1 MKMKVSG
8 LLAFAL
14 LSISIMSYGMGA
26 VAFATSDP
34 NPALSIS
41 SNAEIYTNG
50 APVTISGTI
59 GKYDPLSL
67 SASAVTYLVKS
78 PDNSIVSIGQVMPKS
93 DGSFTF
99 SFLASGPLWKNSGDY
114 TINVKYGA
122 DKSDVSINYAGGE
135 PIISTPTP
143 TEPTTEPTT
152 EVVEEMVDCGPGTE
166 SVNGVCQV
174 VQTTT
179 EENGGGCLIATA
191 TYGSE
196 LAPQVQLLR
205 EIRDNQL
212 LNTESGTVF
221 MKTFNEFY
229 YSFSPTIADWERE
242 NPAFKEMVKITL
254 TPMISSLSILNYVD
268 MDSEVSVLGYGIS
281 LIILNVGMYLGVP
294 AVVIV
299 GIKKRF

>member
-135 PIISTPTP
+135 PIISTPAP
-143 TEPTTEPTT
+143 T
-152 EVVEEMVDCGPGTE
+152 
-166 SVNGVCQV
+166 
-174 VQTTT
+174 
-179 EENGGGCLIATA
+179 
-191 TYGSE
+191 
-196 LAPQVQLLR
+196 
-205 EIRDNQL
+205 
-212 LNTESGTVF
+212 
-221 MKTFNEFY
+221 
-229 YSFSPTIADWERE
+229 
-242 NPAFKEMVKITL
+242 
-254 TPMISSLSILNYVD
+254 
-268 MDSEVSVLGYGIS
+268 
-281 LIILNVGMYLGVP
+281 
-294 AVVIV
+294 
-299 GIKKRF
+299 